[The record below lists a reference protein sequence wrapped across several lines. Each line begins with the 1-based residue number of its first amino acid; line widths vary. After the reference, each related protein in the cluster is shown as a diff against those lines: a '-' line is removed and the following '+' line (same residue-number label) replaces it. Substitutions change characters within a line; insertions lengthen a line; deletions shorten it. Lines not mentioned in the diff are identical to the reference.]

1 MSKAKKTKS
10 NQLINTFNEP
20 LNVLITRP
28 EFKGQALSNSLNNIG
43 ICAQHWTLFTYQ
55 ESTSERLNKQCE
67 YLLTLSDKSTLIF
80 VSVAAVEYAN
90 RIIPSHLWCYRQVLA
105 VGDATQAKLNDF
117 GLVSVAPERQ
127 NSEGLL
133 QIKEL
138 ETVSGDNIVIVRGDG
153 GRELIFDTLNQRGA
167 YVSYAQSYQRVW
179 LKPSSNEIIN
189 WYNQRVNCIVV
200 TSVAIL
206 EFMLDLVLSGNDLST
221 KEHWLKSC
229 FWVVASER
237 IAKQAKT
244 LGLNNVINAQSADNQ
259 RLLNVIIELEQNDD

>member
-1 MSKAKKTKS
+1 MSKAKKTIPD
-10 NQLINTFNEP
+10 QLINTFNES

-28 EFKGQALSNSLNNIG
+28 EFKGQALSMSLKNIG
-43 ICAQHWTLFTYQ
+43 IRAQHCNLFTYQ
-55 ESTSERLNKQCE
+55 ESSLEKIKNQCERL
-67 YLLTLSDKSTLIF
+67 LTKSNESTLIF

-90 RIIPSHLWCYRQVLA
+90 RIIPSNLWCYRQVFSI
-105 VGDATQAKLNDF
+105 GDATQAKLNDL
-117 GLVSVAPERQ
+117 GLASVSPERQ

-138 ETVSGDNIVIVRGDG
+138 EAVSDDDIVIVRGDA

-167 YVSYAQSYQRVW
+167 HVSYAQSYQRVW

-189 WYNQRVNCIVV
+189 WYKKRVNCIVV

-206 EFMLDLVLSGNDLST
+206 EFMLDLVMNGNDLST
-221 KEHWLKSC
+221 KEHWLESC

-259 RLLNVIIELEQNDD
+259 HLLNVIIELEQNDD